1 MIEVPII
8 NSCTYIKIIN
18 GFFIDAICFY
28 EAYTPWCLF
37 SSNYLVYNF
46 CEKPL
51 STIYLRIPILNY
63 ESLTLILLL
72 GS

>member
-28 EAYTPWCLF
+28 EAYT
-37 SSNYLVYNF
+37 S
-46 CEKPL
+46 
-51 STIYLRIPILNY
+51 
-63 ESLTLILLL
+63 
-72 GS
+72 